1 MTIMKAGIVVLA
13 AMALGGCTLHERA
26 TMYADTLTTDKDGF
40 TNRSPQWAYEGE
52 KVTFDF
58 APDLAAANYVV
69 FTWPGDKVDVLT
81 SQMIVNSYFRG
92 IGVFKAGREPRRSI
106 VRAVAYTVRGQPDWY
121 YDKESTAWQF
131 HPPGSDSIDIAVG
144 EAEMEIICYR
154 VTIDM
159 AFKAGRR
166 RVADTVLRIIR
177 DDGTKTEL
185 RGAAKT
191 RGKGFELRG
200 PNADGEYHVRY
211 TPTHDEVNRTGKTD
225 VELLLTYTDGTQET
239 LSETIDTP

>member
-1 MTIMKAGIVVLA
+1 MTIMRTWIVVLA
-13 AMALGGCTLHERA
+13 AVALGGCQLHERA

-58 APDLAAANYVV
+58 APDLVAADYVV
-69 FTWPGDKVDVLT
+69 FTWPGDKIDVLSRQQT
-81 SQMIVNSYFRG
+81 VNTYFRG

-106 VRAVAYTVRGQPDWY
+106 IRAIAYTVRGQTDWY
-121 YDKESTAWQF
+121 YDKESATWQF
-131 HPPGSDSIDIAVG
+131 HPPGSDPHDIAAG

-154 VTIDM
+154 VTIEM
-159 AFKAGRR
+159 TFKAGRR
-166 RVADTVLRIIR
+166 EMADAVLRIVR
-177 DDGTKTEL
+177 DDGSKTEL
-185 RGAAKT
+185 RNAAKAL
-191 RGKGFELRG
+191 GKGFELRG
-200 PNADGEYHVRY
+200 PGADGKHHVRY